1 MTQQAETL
9 FDEGIARYQA
19 GEGPDTLI
27 PVFKGICDRTP
38 KNSSAWTCLTW
49 LYLLSHQPNLA
60 YKAGQKAV
68 KLNPHDPQAR
78 VNLVAAM
85 LECNQKGV
93 RPHIDVA
100 IQLIIASSELRDE
113 VKHNIDEG
121 LDRNPDWDSLK
132 RVKKWLFEI

>member
-1 MTQQAETL
+1 MTQSAETL

-27 PVFKGICDRTP
+27 PVFKDICDRTP

-49 LYLLSHQPNLA
+49 LYLLDHKPSLA

-85 LECNQKGV
+85 LESNQKGI
-93 RPHIDVA
+93 RPHIDMA
-100 IQLIIASSELRDE
+100 LQLIIASSELRDE
-113 VKHNIDEG
+113 VKQNIEEG
-121 LDRNPDWDSLK
+121 LSRNPDWDSLN
-132 RVKKWLFEI
+132 RVKKWLFEV